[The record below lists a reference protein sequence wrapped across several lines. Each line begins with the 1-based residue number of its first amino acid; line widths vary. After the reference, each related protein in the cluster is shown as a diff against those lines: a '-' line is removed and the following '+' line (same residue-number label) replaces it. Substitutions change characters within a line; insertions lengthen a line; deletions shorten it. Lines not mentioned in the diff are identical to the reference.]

1 MAKGHHEILSL
12 YCLTAGKTAISPI
25 PPGVAMARRDT
36 QPERSVPVEEKKI
49 PFTYTHKKS
58 LQRRG
63 LDPKDYVF
71 VKETYGALYVRNVHT
86 GVVKIINK
94 CN

>member
-1 MAKGHHEILSL
+1 MA
-12 YCLTAGKTAISPI
+12 
-25 PPGVAMARRDT
+25 
-36 QPERSVPVEEKKI
+36 EEKI
-49 PFTYTHKKS
+49 LFTTTHKTS
-58 LQRRG
+58 LRRRG

-71 VKETYGALYVRNVHT
+71 VKETYCALYVRNIHT

>member
-1 MAKGHHEILSL
+1 M
-12 YCLTAGKTAISPI
+12 
-25 PPGVAMARRDT
+25 D
-36 QPERSVPVEEKKI
+36 EKKT

-71 VKETYGALYVRNVHT
+71 VKETYCALCVRNIHT